1 MTPASTASKRTIP
14 DGVQRRGQQQP
25 TALLTAMNTEDVG
38 IVLRRRMMHE
48 EHGGAAVCL

>member
-38 IVLRRRMMHE
+38 IVLRRRMMYE
-48 EHGGAAVCL
+48 EHGGEAVCL